1 MNIKSWLDIACLKLN
16 NSNNKLD
23 AEVLL
28 SHILNRSIDWL
39 VGHSSYKISKNDFKQ
54 LNDLLERRINGE
66 PIAYLIKQKEFWSLP
81 FVVSYDTLIPR
92 PDTEILVE
100 QTLTRLD
107 NVNYKS
113 ILDLGTGC
121 GCIALT
127 LASIKFNCYIVGV
140 DCAQKAIYI
149 AKKNAK
155 ILQLNNVVFFHSF
168 WFSSVN
174 QTFDIIVSN
183 PPYISLN
190 EIDNL
195 EKELLFEPLAA
206 LVSSD
211 NGLGSIRYIIKN
223 SKKYLKN
230 MGWLLIEHGW
240 MQKVRVQK
248 LFKKYNFF
256 NIVTYQDYSG
266 NNRITVG
273 QKR

>member
-39 VGHSSYKISKNDFKQ
+39 VGHSSYKISKNDCKQ

-140 DCAQKAIYI
+140 DFVQKAIYI

>member
-1 MNIKSWLDIACLKLN
+1 MNIKSWIDTACLKLN
-16 NSNNKLD
+16 NSNTKLD

-28 SHILNRSIDWL
+28 SHVLNRSVDWL
-39 VGHSSYKISKNDFKQ
+39 VSHGSHKISKNDFKQ
-54 LNDLLERRINGE
+54 LNNLLERRINGE

-81 FVVSYDTLIPR
+81 FIVSYDTLIPR

-100 QTLTRLD
+100 HTLTRLD
-107 NVNYKS
+107 NVNHKS
-113 ILDLGTGC
+113 VLDLGTGC

-127 LASIKFNCYIVGV
+127 LASIKFTCYIVGV
-140 DCAQKAIYI
+140 DCVQKAIYV

-155 ILQLNNVVFFHSF
+155 MLQLNNVIFFHSF

-174 QTFDIIVSN
+174 QKFDIIVSN
-183 PPYISLN
+183 PPYVSLN

-195 EKELLFEPLAA
+195 ETELLFEPLTA

-211 NGLGSIRYIIKN
+211 NGLGSIRDIIQN

-248 LFKKYNFF
+248 LFKKHNFF
-256 NIVTYQDYSG
+256 NIITYQDYSG

>member
-1 MNIKSWLDIACLKLN
+1 MNVKSWLDTACLQLN
-16 NSNNKLD
+16 NSSTKLD
-23 AEVLL
+23 LEVLL
-28 SHILNRSIDWL
+28 SHVLHRSIDWL
-39 VGHSSYKISKNDFKQ
+39 IGHSSYKISKNDFEQ
-54 LNDLLERRINGE
+54 LNNLLKRRINGE

-81 FVVSYDTLIPR
+81 FIVSYDTLIPR
-92 PDTEILVE
+92 PDTEMLVE

-107 NVNYKS
+107 NINHKS

-127 LASIKFNCYIVGV
+127 LASIKFNCYIVGI
-140 DCAQKAIYI
+140 DCVQKAIHI

-155 ILQLNNVVFFHSF
+155 MLQLNNVIFFHSF
-168 WFSSVN
+168 WFSSVD
-174 QTFDIIVSN
+174 QKFDIIVSN

-195 EKELLFEPLAA
+195 EKEVLFEPLTA

-211 NGLGSIRYIIKN
+211 NGLGSICYIIKN

-248 LFKKYNFF
+248 LFKQHNFF
-256 NIVTYQDYSG
+256 NIITYQDYSG

-273 QKR
+273 QRR